1 MVQATQY
8 RWLAIFVALAGSAAI
23 FATKT
28 WAQDPPPIRVDVR
41 LVNVAF
47 TARDSSGKLILDLTK
62 DDFEVYEDNV
72 KQNVA
77 LFSQS
82 RDLPL
87 SLGLVVDMSGSQAHF
102 HKKHDKDLRTFL
114 KSVLTPRDRAFL
126 LCFGN
131 RLRVAVDFSA
141 DPKTLSEGLDKFDQ
155 KRPPSMPE
163 LGPPDEIR
171 SAGTAFYDAMF
182 FSIKE
187 RLAGADHARKA
198 MLVFSDGEDNSSA
211 HHMLETIE
219 AAQSENIP
227 IFGIRY
233 TEPNRRG
240 QLTSRNKYGMGVMA
254 RLGKET
260 GGADF
265 DAEKED
271 LRKTFKE
278 IGEQL
283 RALYELGYYTTN
295 QTNDGTF
302 HKLVIRPK
310 RPGMTVRTK
319 TGYYA
324 HE

>member
-1 MVQATQY
+1 MVRGTHY
-8 RWLAIFVALAGSAAI
+8 RRIAI
-23 FATKT
+23 FAGLICS
-28 WAQDPPPIRVDVR
+28 AQDLPPIRVDVR

-47 TARDSSGKLILDLTK
+47 MARDNSGKLLNDLTK

-72 KQNVA
+72 KQNIA

-87 SLGLVVDMSGSQAHF
+87 SLGLIMDMSGSQAHF
-102 HKKHDKDLRTFL
+102 NKKHEHDLHTFL
-114 KSVLTPRDRAFL
+114 KSVLTSRDRAFL

-131 RLRVAVDFSA
+131 HLRVAADFTA
-141 DPKTLSEGLDKFDQ
+141 NPGDIGDGLKHFDQ
-155 KRPPSMPE
+155 KRPPHMEE
-163 LGPPDEIR
+163 LGPDEIR
-171 SAGTAFYDAMF
+171 TAGTAFYDAMF
-182 FSIKE
+182 YGIKE

-219 AAQSENIP
+219 AAQAENIP
-227 IFGIRY
+227 IFGVRY
-233 TEPNRRG
+233 TEPGRHGR
-240 QLTSRNKYGMGVMA
+240 LTGRNKYGMSVMA
-254 RLGKET
+254 RIGKET

-265 DAEKED
+265 DAERED
-271 LRKTFKE
+271 LKKTFKE

-283 RALYELGYYTTN
+283 RSLYELGYYTTN
-295 QTNDGTF
+295 PTNDQTF

-310 RPGMTVRTK
+310 RPGVTVRTK

>member
-1 MVQATQY
+1 MTRY
-8 RWLAIFVALAGSAAI
+8 RWLAIFAALMCSAQELA
-23 FATKT
+23 
-28 WAQDPPPIRVDVR
+28 PIRVDVR

-47 TARDSSGKLILDLTK
+47 MARDSSGKLMQDLTK
-62 DDFEVYEDNV
+62 DDIEVWEDNV

-131 RLRVAVDFSA
+131 RLRVAVDFTA
-141 DPKTLSEGLDKFDQ
+141 DPKTLSEGLDKFDN
-155 KRPPSMPE
+155 KRAPHMPE
-163 LGPPDEIR
+163 IGPDEIR
-171 SAGTAFYDAMF
+171 SGMSGTAFYDAMYY
-182 FSIKE
+182 SIKE
-187 RLAGADHARKA
+187 KLGGAEHARKA

-211 HHMLETIE
+211 RHMLETIE

-233 TEPNRRG
+233 TDEGRG
-240 QLTSRNKYGMGVMA
+240 GRLTARNKYGMSVMA
-254 RLGKET
+254 RIGKET

-283 RALYELGYYTTN
+283 RSLYELGYYTTN
-295 QTNDGTF
+295 PTNDKTF
-302 HKLVIRPK
+302 HKLVIKPK
-310 RPGMTVRTK
+310 RPGLTIRTK

-324 HE
+324 HD

>member
-1 MVQATQY
+1 MN
-8 RWLAIFVALAGSAAI
+8 RFRFLAI
-23 FATKT
+23 FATLMCS
-28 WAQDPPPIRVDVR
+28 AQELAPIRVDVR

-47 TARDSSGKLILDLTK
+47 MARDSSGKLLNDLTK
-62 DDFEVYEDNV
+62 DDFEVWEDNV
-72 KQNVA
+72 KQNIA

-87 SLGLVVDMSGSQAHF
+87 SLGLVMDMSGSQAHF
-102 HKKHDKDLRTFL
+102 HKKHEKDLKTFL

-131 RLRVAVDFSA
+131 RLRVAADFS
-141 DPKTLSEGLDKFDQ
+141 PEPREITEGLKNFDH
-155 KRPPSMPE
+155 KRPQRMPE
-163 LGPPDEIR
+163 LGPDEIR
-171 SAGTAFYDAMF
+171 RAGTAFYDAMYY
-182 FSIKE
+182 SIKE
-187 RLAGADHARKA
+187 KLGGAEHARKA

-227 IFGIRY
+227 VFGIRY
-233 TEPNRRG
+233 TETERG
-240 QLTSRNKYGMGVMA
+240 GRLTSRNKYGMGVMS
-254 RLGKET
+254 RIGKET

-271 LRKTFKE
+271 LKKTFKE

-283 RALYELGYYTTN
+283 RSLYELGYYTTN
-295 QTNDGTF
+295 PTNDKTF
-302 HKLVIRPK
+302 HKLVIKPK
-310 RPGMTVRTK
+310 RPGLTIRTK